1 MSRWLPSPVKGLR
14 LLARGDMRLLVL
26 EVLRDGP
33 KRGYEVMSAIR
44 EMFLGI
50 YSPSPGA
57 VYPTLQMLEDEGLV
71 ASEEVEGKRV
81 YRITER
87 GLAFLEE
94 RRDLLDELLEKGR
107 RYASAEGMELMD
119 ASRDL
124 AASVLRAYA
133 TLPPEDLKEVAQVL
147 RDARARVL
155 SILGRRGLEGR

>member
-1 MSRWLPSPVKGLR
+1 
-14 LLARGDMRLLVL
+14 
-26 EVLRDGP
+26 
-33 KRGYEVMSAIR
+33 
-44 EMFLGI
+44 
-50 YSPSPGA
+50 
-57 VYPTLQMLEDEGLV
+57 LEDEGLV